1 MQRLAEI
8 ETYRLM
14 ALLSLPVAREML
26 GQLENL
32 ETRLGEVIWGM
43 AEDHSSGGDAERLL
57 SLTELAGQ
65 VEALSA
71 EQGFMKWA
79 GNIRWA

>member
-1 MQRLAEI
+1 
-8 ETYRLM
+8 
-14 ALLSLPVAREML
+14 
-26 GQLENL
+26 
-32 ETRLGEVIWGM
+32 M

-65 VEALSA
+65 VEALRA